1 MRQQIGYLMQLL
13 ALGFVPL
20 LIVWQLVFSF
30 RLILMPAL
38 LLVGAAVF
46 WVGRKLSEG

>member
-1 MRQQIGYLMQLL
+1 MQLL

-20 LIVWQLVFSF
+20 LIVWQLAFSF
-30 RLILMPAL
+30 RLILMPVL
-38 LLVGAAVF
+38 LLVGAVVF